1 MKKYVCLLV
10 ILTVLISCATEDEI
24 FINPVE
30 ISVNQDENSLHLLEK
45 SDFSYTLRLKS
56 DPSNQVYTQEYSLK
70 DNLVVWERFTN

>member
-1 MKKYVCLLV
+1 M
-10 ILTVLISCATEDEI
+10 

-30 ISVNQDENSLHLLEK
+30 ISVNQDKNSLHPLEK
-45 SDFSYTLRLKS
+45 SDFSYTLRLNS